1 MRNNLGYNFIKKKEY
16 WEEQTDK
23 DENFLKEI
31 EDEIEQEKQNEKSR
45 QIFLES
51 LNIENEMTI
60 ETNQSIVFDES

>member
-16 WEEQTDK
+16 WEEQIDK
-23 DENFLKEI
+23 GENFLKEI
-31 EDEIEQEKQNEKSR
+31 EDEIEQEKQNEKSK

>member
-1 MRNNLGYNFIKKKEY
+1 VRNNLGYNFIKKKEY

>member
-16 WEEQTDK
+16 WEEQIDK

>member
-16 WEEQTDK
+16 WEEQIDK

-31 EDEIEQEKQNEKSR
+31 EDEIEQEKQNEKSK
-45 QIFLES
+45 QIFLEN

>member
-1 MRNNLGYNFIKKKEY
+1 VRNNLGYNFIKKKEY
-16 WEEQTDK
+16 WEEQIDK

-31 EDEIEQEKQNEKSR
+31 EDEIEQEKQNEKSK

-51 LNIENEMTI
+51 LNVENEMTI

>member
-16 WEEQTDK
+16 WEEQIDK

-31 EDEIEQEKQNEKSR
+31 EDEIEQEKQNEKSK
-45 QIFLES
+45 QIFLEN
-51 LNIENEMTI
+51 LNVENEMTI

>member
-16 WEEQTDK
+16 WEEQIDK

-31 EDEIEQEKQNEKSR
+31 EDEIEQEKQNEKSK

-51 LNIENEMTI
+51 LNVENEMTI